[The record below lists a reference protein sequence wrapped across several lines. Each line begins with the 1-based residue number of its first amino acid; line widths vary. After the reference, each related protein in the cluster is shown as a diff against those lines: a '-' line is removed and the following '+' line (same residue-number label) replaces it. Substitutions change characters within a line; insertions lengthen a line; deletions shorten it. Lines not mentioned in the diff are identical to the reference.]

1 MDRVVHNVPVM
12 DEFVIKTK
20 RKPTGAAAMGPGPG
34 RPKGCP
40 NKTPTQLRE
49 MILRALDGAGGQK
62 YLESVAK
69 SHPQAFVSLIG
80 KVLPTTLEG
89 QVSHTINWPVG
100 VPLIES

>member
-1 MDRVVHNVPVM
+1 MYRVVHNVPVM

-49 MILRALDGAGGQK
+49 MILRALDGAVDLTNELAQAVARGG
-62 YLESVAK
+62 
-69 SHPQAFVSLIG
+69 
-80 KVLPTTLEG
+80 
-89 QVSHTINWPVG
+89 
-100 VPLIES
+100 